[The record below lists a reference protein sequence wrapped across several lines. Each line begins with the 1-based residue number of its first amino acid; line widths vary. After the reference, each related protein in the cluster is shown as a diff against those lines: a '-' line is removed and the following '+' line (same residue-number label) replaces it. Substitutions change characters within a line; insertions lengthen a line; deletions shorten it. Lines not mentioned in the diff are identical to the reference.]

1 MVKLILLW
9 TVYAVITAI
18 CFIRI
23 KQINEA
29 TTFKDFIKIVSYLL
43 IFLLTSILV
52 IQNL

>member
-9 TVYAVITAI
+9 VAYTVITAF
-18 CFIRI
+18 CFIKI

-29 TTFKDFIKIVSYLL
+29 TTFKDFVKIVSYLL
-43 IFLLTSILV
+43 LFLLTSILV